1 MLIMVQPLP
10 HRGARSWP
18 PEQGTEGYV
27 WHGGPDSYLLAL
39 LAPTNQSSRPASSPC
54 SITCP
59 PVENLCPPCLISEMK
74 VAPRPGLSPSAP
86 EDAMRP
92 GTNMLFIAHAQEKL
106 DDLSGWEERDGR
118 TSRSGL
124 WGWVWATAAA
134 AGEGWN
140 ENDVMRLIGCL
151 LPIAGLGHENGL

>member
-1 MLIMVQPLP
+1 MGSPVEHSFPRRELAHRPSRQYQRALQFRQPAIMLTMVQPRP

-27 WHGGPDSYLLAL
+27 WHGGPDSYL

-86 EDAMRP
+86 EGAMRP

-106 DDLSGWEERDGR
+106 DDLS
-118 TSRSGL
+118 
-124 WGWVWATAAA
+124 
-134 AGEGWN
+134 
-140 ENDVMRLIGCL
+140 
-151 LPIAGLGHENGL
+151 